1 MMNWND
7 LGRQIDALIGMTENS
22 INQQL
27 QSRINEIIAM
37 YESMVSSYADED
49 DLESLNKYNR
59 LNKAIKQVE
68 QDITKDF
75 TTLYTT
81 IAYAQVLAFIHA
93 TLGSAFLLSGMIGI
107 TPLLAFPKLL
117 ELRKL
122 LKQDI
127 EEYDLLNSLSS
138 HRTSMLREV
147 KGTLNSGVLNNE
159 NTRSTRL
166 KLKRIAKKYTSRVQ
180 KVSTHEIGRA
190 ESLAE
195 IELGDKYEQAV
206 KQLEKT
212 TEKAPTGFKF
222 DDKERGK
229 RFVDEGSKLKRIWI
243 SQRDTRVRPTHVIL
257 DGQAADEEGLFY
269 SKSTATYGKGPRMMI
284 GINQMQEN
292 IGCRCSV
299 GYRVN
304 GIELDHM
311 DDEFLSEEHR
321 EVYERT
327 SFDEYQDWLQFNEDN
342 IAPDYYEQLSKRMMW
357 YKNASVNTE
366 ERTQHNLMTDAKRFR
381 QMVQRGFH
389 KKKDGSW
396 GY

>member
-1 MMNWND
+1 MNWND
-7 LGRQIDALIGMTENS
+7 LGRQIDVLIGMVENS
-22 INQQL
+22 VHQRF
-27 QSRINEIIAM
+27 QSRINEIISM
-37 YESMVSSYADED
+37 YDSLVNTYADED
-49 DLESLNKYNR
+49 SLEALNKYNR
-59 LNKAIKQVE
+59 LNKAVKQLE
-68 QDITKDF
+68 QDITADYSA
-75 TTLYTT
+75 LYKT
-81 IAYAQVLAFIHA
+81 IAYAQVLAFIHS
-93 TLGSAFLLSGMIGI
+93 TTGSAFLLSALTGLSPM
-107 TPLLAFPKLL
+107 LAFPKLL

-122 LKQDI
+122 LKQDT
-127 EEYDLLNSLSS
+127 EEYDLLNTLSH
-138 HRTSMLREV
+138 HRNDMLREL
-147 KGTLNSGVLNNE
+147 KGTLNSSVNDNI
-159 NTRSTRL
+159 NPAATKKR
-166 KLKRIAKKYTSRVQ
+166 LKRIAEKYTSRVQ
-180 KVSTHEIGRA
+180 RVSTYEIGRA

-195 IELGDKYEQAV
+195 IKLGDKYEQAV

-212 TEKAPTGFKF
+212 TDKAPTGFKF

-257 DGQAADEEGLFY
+257 DGQSADEEGLFY

-292 IGCRCSV
+292 MGCRCSV

-304 GIELDHM
+304 GIELDHK

-327 SFDEYQDWLQFNEDN
+327 SFDEYQDWLRFNEDN

-357 YKNASVNTE
+357 YKNASMNTK